1 MNTLVT
7 AGNTRTMIDR
17 VRCITNIFTGRTGAN
32 IAVEAALRGHTVTL
46 LTSQPQ
52 TAEGAGLHVL
62 PYQTFEELEALMAK
76 EISTGKYDA
85 VIHSAAVSDY
95 HAAGVYAVSDLLA
108 RRASE
113 GPDTSGNDQEASGS
127 GQPSVTPQEW
137 PVPRSRVGLTG
148 LTDVSAGKVK
158 SSHPEVWIRLTPA
171 PKLVDKVRGEWH
183 FRGVLVKFKL
193 EVGVSEEE
201 LRAIAER
208 SRVQSHADLMSANTL
223 DEAGHWALVGAV
235 NYDKVPRAEL
245 AGEIIRRVEGLKK

>member
-1 MNTLVT
+1 MNILVT

-17 VRCITNIFTGRTGAN
+17 VRCLTNVFTGRTGAN
-32 IAVEAALRGHTVTL
+32 IAAEAANRGHTVTL

-52 TAEGAGLHVL
+52 TAEGTGVRVRA
-62 PYQTFEELEALMAK
+62 YQTFDELEALMAE
-76 EISTGKYDA
+76 EIGGGGFDA
-85 VIHSAAVSDY
+85 VIHSAAVGDY
-95 HAAGVYAVSDLLA
+95 HCAGVFAA
-108 RRASE
+108 
-113 GPDTSGNDQEASGS
+113 DTPFDGTSL
-127 GQPSVTPQEW
+127 PQ
-137 PVPRSRVGLTG
+137 

-201 LRAIAER
+201 LRQIAER

-223 DEAGHWALVGAV
+223 DDAGRWALVGAGE
-235 NYDKVPRAEL
+235 YTKVPRAEL
-245 AGEIIRRVEGLKK
+245 AGEIISKVEEQASRVIRVDPIPPGAAGFIPADADQPG